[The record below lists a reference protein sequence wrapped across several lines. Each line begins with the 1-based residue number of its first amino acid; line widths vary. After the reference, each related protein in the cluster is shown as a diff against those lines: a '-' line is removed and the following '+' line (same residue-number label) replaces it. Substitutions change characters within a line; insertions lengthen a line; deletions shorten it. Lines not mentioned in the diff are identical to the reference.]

1 MASKLY
7 EIRGAAGAWEP
18 AGGPREPPAPRMPEP
33 ACAAG
38 PWGGPTY
45 RHRGARIECMADGRV
60 CGLFL
65 DGHPFSGRTFGAV
78 GVAAALV
85 DLWLDNHG

>member
-1 MASKLY
+1 
-7 EIRGAAGAWEP
+7 
-18 AGGPREPPAPRMPEP
+18 
-33 ACAAG
+33 
-38 PWGGPTY
+38 
-45 RHRGARIECMADGRV
+45 MADGRV